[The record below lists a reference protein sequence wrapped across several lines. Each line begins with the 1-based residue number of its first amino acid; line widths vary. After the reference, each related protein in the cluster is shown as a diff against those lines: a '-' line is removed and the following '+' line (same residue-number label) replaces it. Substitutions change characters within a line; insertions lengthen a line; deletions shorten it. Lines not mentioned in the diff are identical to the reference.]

1 MRDDA
6 VGLCQRA
13 STCGPAACAASLT
26 VIEGGA
32 LGSPARCG
40 RCKEEPDCLFAHG
53 SFRQTGA
60 TGLALAQGGHAG
72 GLGPNPLPAPRQGL
86 LSQEPACQLRHRTVP
101 APTLRRLAS
110 APLVRN
116 KLSNDIAQL
125 AAKVKNKEGT
135 RLRTSC
141 VFPGRRWRKPSQGKG
156 IHSSMH
162 QEWISFPRLR
172 LAGDDRV
179 ARPWVSFPAGAQRR
193 GRESMALRV

>member
-1 MRDDA
+1 MGP
-6 VGLCQRA
+6 GLG
-13 STCGPAACAASLT
+13 SPELE

-40 RCKEEPDCLFAHG
+40 RCKEEPGCLFAHG

-110 APLVRN
+110 APLGRN
-116 KLSNDIAQL
+116 KLHNDIAQL
-125 AAKVKNKEGT
+125 AAKVKNKDGT
-135 RLRTSC
+135 LHSHST
-141 VFPGRRWRKPSQGKG
+141 VIPGRSAAEGKG
-156 IHSSMH
+156 IHGAEGAGGSPS
-162 QEWISFPRLR
+162 RTAC
-172 LAGDDRV
+172 AGDDTLT
-179 ARPWVSFPAGAQRR
+179 
-193 GRESMALRV
+193 SMAAPGAAIHV

>member
-1 MRDDA
+1 MGPQLALRA
-6 VGLCQRA
+6 CQW
-13 STCGPAACAASLT
+13 
-26 VIEGGA
+26 IEGGA

-110 APLVRN
+110 APLGRN
-116 KLSNDIAQL
+116 KLGNDIAQL
-125 AAKVKNKEGT
+125 AAKVKNKRGT
-135 RLRTSC
+135 LLLPAVS
-141 VFPGRRWRKPSQGKG
+141 FPAEAAAQGKG
-156 IHSSMH
+156 IHGAEGAGGSPS
-162 QEWISFPRLR
+162 RTAC
-172 LAGDDRV
+172 AGDDTLIV
-179 ARPWVSFPAGAQRR
+179 MAGTRPG
-193 GRESMALRV
+193 